1 MQCPDVLAVGL
12 AAQEDAL
19 LTALVDKDGDND
31 WQQIARSF
39 SDRCV

>member
-1 MQCPDVLAVGL
+1 MQFPVVLAVGL

-19 LTALVDKDGDND
+19 LIALVNKPGNN